1 MICCK
6 KMSKQTKEATDRK
19 KNKDIFQN
27 LLKRELDQ
35 GSDKWVKDRK
45 VISRKGQK
53 KIKRKKR
60 YTNERR
66 TRKKRS
72 KEKKGLKKERILKIN
87 EN

>member
-19 KNKDIFQN
+19 KNKDIFEN

-53 KIKRKKR
+53 KIKRKKDTQMKGER
-60 YTNERR
+60 ERNEAK
-66 TRKKRS
+66 KKRA
-72 KEKKGLKKERILKIN
+72 
-87 EN
+87 